1 VRSSPT
7 HDGGWDDY
15 LAAFH
20 AERTGITEAVLGA
33 ASCDDGRDPYEWL
46 AQAVPGDGVIVDVGC
61 GNGPLA
67 TRVSPRWIG
76 LDRNPA
82 EVGGAARVAPGRVV
96 LADAAAAPVR
106 AGGADAVI
114 CSMALMLFADPA
126 AAVVDMARLLRAG
139 GLFVALV
146 PATRPLTIRDRARY
160 ARLLAALRLRRL
172 PFRHPGVLDD
182 PRSLLASAGLDLASM
197 ERRRFAYRL
206 GDPDAAV
213 VWMRSLYLPGLAG
226 RRWHAAQQVAQG
238 WTGSSIG
245 LPLCR
250 LVAVKAG

>member
-1 VRSSPT
+1 MRSSPM
-7 HDGGWDDY
+7 HDGGWDGY

-20 AERTGITEAVLGA
+20 TERTGITETVLGA

-46 AQAVPGDGVIVDVGC
+46 AQALPGDGVIVDVGC
-61 GNGPLA
+61 GSGPLA
-67 TRVSPRWIG
+67 ARASPRWVG
-76 LDRNPA
+76 VDRNPA
-82 EVGGAARVAPGRVV
+82 ELGRAARIAPGHVV
-96 LADAAAAPVR
+96 LADAAGVPVR

-114 CSMALMLFADPA
+114 CSMALMLVADAA
-126 AAVVDMARLLRAG
+126 AAVVEMARLLRAG
-139 GLFVALV
+139 GLFVVLV

-172 PFRHPGVLDD
+172 SFRHPGVLDN
-182 PRSLLASAGLDLASM
+182 PRPLLASAGLDLASM

-213 VWMRSLYLPGLAG
+213 VWMRSLYLPGLTG
-226 RRWHAAQQVAQG
+226 RRWHAAQQVAEG

-250 LVAVKAG
+250 LVAVKAA